1 MVFLQRIKE
10 LVTLGSGDVI
20 GSVLSAIFWFYLASQ
35 IKPDAYGE
43 IHWFLGI
50 AGFFSYMAMFGTL
63 NTITVYTAK
72 NIKIQSTLYLISL
85 IASIVLSLI
94 VIIIFPGFYEIDP
107 AVILIAYVI
116 NTLAVGDLLGR
127 KLYSTYSKYV
137 LVQKGLTLGLG
148 LIFFYSFG
156 YESILFAL
164 GLSYVFYIKRIYMVF
179 RTQKINFNLV
189 KERLGFI
196 TNNYIMLNVVLLNG
210 QIDKIIIGPLLGF
223 TLLGNYS
230 LALQGLIILL
240 MFSNIFY
247 KYILPQDS
255 SKKNTGNLKIFSIL
269 VSIPISLVG
278 IFLGPILIEEF
289 FPKYIETINAIQI
302 MSIVVV
308 PTIIA
313 LIFESQFLGS
323 EKSRVVLIGN
333 AISTVILISGM
344 IVLGLNFGIIG
355 LAWSLVLATST
366 KTIFFAIAYYKNKN
380 GMDYVRT
387 QL

>member
-1 MVFLQRIKE
+1 MVFLQKIKE

-20 GSVLSAIFWFYLASQ
+20 GSVLSATFWFYLASQ
-35 IKPDAYGE
+35 IKSDAYGE
-43 IHWFLGI
+43 IHWFLSI

-85 IASIVLSLI
+85 IASIVLSLM
-94 VIIIFPGFYEIDP
+94 VIIVFPGFYEIDS

-127 KLYSTYSKYV
+127 KLYSAYSKYV

-164 GLSYVFYIKRIYMVF
+164 GLSYVFYIKRIFVVF
-179 RTQKINFNLV
+179 RTQKINFSLV

-210 QIDKIIIGPLLGF
+210 QIDKLIIAPLLGF
-223 TLLGNYS
+223 ALLGNYS
-230 LALQGLIILL
+230 LALQGVSILL
-240 MFSNIFY
+240 IFSSIFY

-255 SKKNTGNLKIFSIL
+255 SRKNTGNLKIFGVL

-289 FPKYIETINAIQI
+289 FPQYIGTVNAIQI
-302 MSIVVV
+302 MSLVIV

-366 KTIFFAIAYYKNKN
+366 KTIFFLFAYYKDKI
-380 GMDYVRT
+380 T
-387 QL
+387 KPKIK

>member
-1 MVFLQRIKE
+1 MVFLQKIKE

-43 IHWFLGI
+43 IHWFLSI

-85 IASIVLSLI
+85 IASIVLSLM
-94 VIIIFPGFYEIDP
+94 VIIVFPGFYEIDS

-127 KLYSTYSKYV
+127 KLYSAYSKYV

-164 GLSYVFYIKRIYMVF
+164 GLSYVFYVKRIFMVF

-210 QIDKIIIGPLLGF
+210 QIDKLIIAPLLGF
-223 TLLGNYS
+223 ALLGNYS
-230 LALQGLIILL
+230 LALQGVGILL
-240 MFSNIFY
+240 IFSSIFY

-255 SKKNTGNLKIFSIL
+255 SRKNTGNLKIFGIL

-289 FPKYIETINAIQI
+289 FPKYIETVDAIQI
-302 MSIVVV
+302 MSIVIV
-308 PTIIA
+308 PTMFVS
-313 LIFESQFLGS
+313 IFESQFLS
-323 EKSRVVLIGN
+323 AEKSKIVLISS
-333 AISTVILISGM
+333 IIYTVFLVSGM
-344 IVLGLNFGIIG
+344 IVLGLNFGMIG
-355 LAWSLVLATST
+355 LAFSFVIATLA
-366 KTIFFAIAYYKNKN
+366 KAVFFVSVYYKNN
-380 GMDYVRT
+380 GFSRMIT
-387 QL
+387 

>member
-1 MVFLQRIKE
+1 MVFLQKIKE

-43 IHWFLGI
+43 IHWFLSI

-85 IASIVLSLI
+85 IASIILSLM
-94 VIIIFPGFYEIDP
+94 VIIVFPGFYEIDS

-127 KLYSTYSKYV
+127 KLYSAYSKYV

-164 GLSYVFYIKRIYMVF
+164 GLSYVFYVKRIFMVF
-179 RTQKINFNLV
+179 RTQKINFSLV

-210 QIDKIIIGPLLGF
+210 QIDKLIIAPLLGF
-223 TLLGNYS
+223 ALLGNYS
-230 LALQGLIILL
+230 LALQGVGILL
-240 MFSNIFY
+240 IFSSIFY

-255 SKKNTGNLKIFSIL
+255 SRKNTGNLKIFGIL

-289 FPKYIETINAIQI
+289 FPKYIETVDAIQI
-302 MSIVVV
+302 MSLVIV

-323 EKSRVVLIGN
+323 EKSKVVLIGN

-344 IVLGLNFGIIG
+344 IILGLNFGIIG
-355 LAWSLVLATST
+355 LAWSLIIATSA
-366 KTIFFAIAYYKNKN
+366 KTVFLLFAYYKDEITKN
-380 GMDYVRT
+380 MMKNE
-387 QL
+387 

>member
-1 MVFLQRIKE
+1 MVFLQKIKE

-43 IHWFLGI
+43 IHWFLSI

-85 IASIVLSLI
+85 IASIILSLM
-94 VIIIFPGFYEIDP
+94 VIIVFPGFYEIDS

-127 KLYSTYSKYV
+127 KLYSAYSKYV

-164 GLSYVFYIKRIYMVF
+164 GLSYVFYVKRIFMVF

-210 QIDKIIIGPLLGF
+210 QIDKLIIAPLLGF
-223 TLLGNYS
+223 ALLGNYS
-230 LALQGLIILL
+230 LALQGVGILL
-240 MFSNIFY
+240 IFSSIFY

-255 SKKNTGNLKIFSIL
+255 SRKNTGNLKIFGIL

-289 FPKYIETINAIQI
+289 FPKYIETVDAIQI
-302 MSIVVV
+302 MSLVIV

-355 LAWSLVLATST
+355 LAWSLLIATSA
-366 KTIFFAIAYYKNKN
+366 KTVFLLFAHYKNNN
-380 GMDYVRT
+380 GVDYVRT
-387 QL
+387 

>member
-43 IHWFLGI
+43 IHWFLSI

-85 IASIVLSLI
+85 IASIVLSLM
-94 VIIIFPGFYEIDP
+94 VIIVFPGFYEIDS

-127 KLYSTYSKYV
+127 KLYSAYSKYV

-164 GLSYVFYIKRIYMVF
+164 GLSYVFYVKRIFMVF

-210 QIDKIIIGPLLGF
+210 QIDKLIIAPLLGF
-223 TLLGNYS
+223 ALLGNYS
-230 LALQGLIILL
+230 LALQGVGILL
-240 MFSNIFY
+240 IFSSIFY

-255 SKKNTGNLKIFSIL
+255 SRKNTGTLKIFGIL

-289 FPKYIETINAIQI
+289 FPKYIETVDAIQI
-302 MSIVVV
+302 MSLVIV

-323 EKSRVVLIGN
+323 EKSKVVLIGN

-366 KTIFFAIAYYKNKN
+366 KTIFFLFAYYKDKIIKN
-380 GMDYVRT
+380 MMKNE
-387 QL
+387 

>member
-1 MVFLQRIKE
+1 MVFLQKIKE

-43 IHWFLGI
+43 IHWFLSI

-85 IASIVLSLI
+85 IASIVLSLM
-94 VIIIFPGFYEIDP
+94 VIIVFPGFYEIDS

-127 KLYSTYSKYV
+127 KLYSAYSKYV

-164 GLSYVFYIKRIYMVF
+164 GLSYVFYVKRIFMVF

-210 QIDKIIIGPLLGF
+210 QIDKLIIAPLLGF
-223 TLLGNYS
+223 ALLGNYS
-230 LALQGLIILL
+230 LALQGVGILL
-240 MFSNIFY
+240 IFSSIFY

-255 SKKNTGNLKIFSIL
+255 SRKNTGNLKIFGIL

-289 FPKYIETINAIQI
+289 FPKYIETVDAIQI
-302 MSIVVV
+302 MSLVIV

-366 KTIFFAIAYYKNKN
+366 KTIFFLFAYYKDKIIKN
-380 GMDYVRT
+380 MMKNE
-387 QL
+387 

>member
-1 MVFLQRIKE
+1 MVFLQKIKE

-43 IHWFLGI
+43 IHWFLSI

-85 IASIVLSLI
+85 IASIVLSLM
-94 VIIIFPGFYEIDP
+94 VIIVFPGFYEIDS

-127 KLYSTYSKYV
+127 KLYSAYSKYI

-164 GLSYVFYIKRIYMVF
+164 GLSYVFYVKRIFMVF
-179 RTQKINFNLV
+179 RTQKINFSLV

-210 QIDKIIIGPLLGF
+210 QIDKLIIAPLLGF
-223 TLLGNYS
+223 ALLGNYS
-230 LALQGLIILL
+230 LALQGVGILL
-240 MFSNIFY
+240 IFSSVFY

-255 SKKNTGNLKIFSIL
+255 SRKNTGNLKIFGIL

-289 FPKYIETINAIQI
+289 FPKYIETVDAIQI
-302 MSIVVV
+302 MSLVIV

-366 KTIFFAIAYYKNKN
+366 KTIFFLFAYYKDKIIKN
-380 GMDYVRT
+380 MMKNE
-387 QL
+387 

>member
-1 MVFLQRIKE
+1 MVFLQKIKE

-43 IHWFLGI
+43 IHWFLSI

-85 IASIVLSLI
+85 IASIVLSLM
-94 VIIIFPGFYEIDP
+94 VIIVFPGFYEIDS

-127 KLYSTYSKYV
+127 KLYSAYSKYV

-164 GLSYVFYIKRIYMVF
+164 GLSYVFYVKRIFMVF

-210 QIDKIIIGPLLGF
+210 QIDKLIIAPLLGF

-230 LALQGLIILL
+230 LALQGVGILL
-240 MFSNIFY
+240 IFSSIFY

-255 SKKNTGNLKIFSIL
+255 SRKNTGNLKIFGIL

-289 FPKYIETINAIQI
+289 FPKYIETIDAIQI
-302 MSIVVV
+302 MSLVIV

-323 EKSRVVLIGN
+323 EKSKVVLIGN

-355 LAWSLVLATST
+355 LAWSWVLATSA
-366 KTIFFAIAYYKNKN
+366 KTVFFAIAYYKNGVN
-380 GMDYVRT
+380 YVGT
-387 QL
+387 